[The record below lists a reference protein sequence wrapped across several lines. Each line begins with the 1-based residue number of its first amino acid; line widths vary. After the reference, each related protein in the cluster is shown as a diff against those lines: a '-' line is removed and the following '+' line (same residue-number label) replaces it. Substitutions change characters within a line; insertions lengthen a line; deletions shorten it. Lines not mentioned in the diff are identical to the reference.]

1 MSRSDFASL
10 TAFTAP
16 TRATAATAATRA
28 TTAAT
33 AATAATASNMFA
45 ARPALPTFASTGA
58 MSAAASNAAMSRAGA
73 GGSTAGALNATFRQV
88 HADVARYIAAAEAP
102 DSNTPS
108 AASALT
114 ADGAALRARLAARAI
129 GGGEAAGAAG
139 AAGEAGVPDA
149 AQQAFL
155 EAIRPHAEAAAA
167 RLGVAPELV
176 AAHAALES
184 GWGRHAP
191 AHNMFGIKAGGNWQG
206 AAQALATME
215 VEQGTPVARTERF
228 RGYGDMAG
236 AFDDY
241 AGLLL
246 DNPRYRRALNTGGD
260 AQAFAHAL
268 QAGGYATDPAYAD
281 KLGRV
286 AASIK
291 AGQLARPPQPR

>member
-1 MSRSDFASL
+1 MATIKPMSRSEF
-10 TAFTAP
+10 TPFRAFTAATAP
-16 TRATAATAATRA
+16 TQATAATV
-28 TTAAT
+28 
-33 AATAATASNMFA
+33 SNMSA
-45 ARPALPTFASTGA
+45 TRPALPAAFSPALTANAGMA
-58 MSAAASNAAMSRAGA
+58 GMAGAAAA
-73 GGSTAGALNATFRQV
+73 GGSASATFRQV
-88 HADVARYIAAAEAP
+88 HAEVARYIAADDA
-102 DSNTPS
+102 PS
-108 AASALT
+108 AGASGAGNALT

-129 GGGEAAGAAG
+129 GGD
-139 AAGEAGVPDA
+139 AAGEASVPSE

-191 AHNMFGIKAGGNWQG
+191 GNNMFGIKAGSNWQG
-206 AAQALATME
+206 AVQALATME
-215 VEQGTPVARTERF
+215 VEDDVAHTRNERF

-236 AFDDY
+236 SFEDY
-241 AGLLL
+241 AGMLL
-246 DNPRYRRALNTGGD
+246 DNPRYRRALNTGSD
-260 AQAFAHAL
+260 AQAFAQAL

-291 AGQLARPPQPR
+291 ASQQAQQSQHQ

>member
-1 MSRSDFASL
+1 MATIKLMSRSEFTPFTPA
-10 TAFTAP
+10 TAP
-16 TRATAATAATRA
+16 TQ
-28 TTAAT
+28 
-33 AATAATASNMFA
+33 ATAATASNMSATRPVLPAAFSTSFA
-45 ARPALPTFASTGA
+45 PGNAGSAPSGA
-58 MSAAASNAAMSRAGA
+58 APS
-73 GGSTAGALNATFRQV
+73 ATFRQV
-88 HADVARYIAAAEAP
+88 HDEVARYIAAADTAGSGAP
-102 DSNTPS
+102 T
-108 AASALT
+108 AGSALT
-114 ADGAALRARLAARAI
+114 ADGAALRARIAARAI
-129 GGGEAAGAAG
+129 GGSDAPASEG
-139 AAGEAGVPDA
+139 GVPDD

-191 AHNMFGIKAGGNWQG
+191 GNNMFGIKAGGSWQG
-206 AAQALATME
+206 AVQALATVE
-215 VEQGTPVARTERF
+215 VEGGVAHDRKEPF

-236 AFDDY
+236 SFEDY
-241 AGLLL
+241 AGMLL

-291 AGQLARPPQPR
+291 AAQLAQPSRRQ